1 MTTNSIL
8 TLFRPLSKKL
18 NKFQTVQAMTANF
31 IKFMWNNFKVTF
43 TCTSTVTLS
52 WQPNVDSHVFYNL
65 HLPDKKVFLLFLL
78 VELLHY
84 INLKFQCNPGSLVAN
99 LGKKYM
105 TLK

>member
-31 IKFMWNNFKVTF
+31 IKFIWNNFKVDF

-52 WQPNVDSHVFYNL
+52 WQPNVDSDVFQNL
-65 HLPDKKVFLLFLL
+65 HFSDKNVFFFLFLL
-78 VELLHY
+78 VELLY
-84 INLKFQCNPGSLVAN
+84 
-99 LGKKYM
+99 Y
-105 TLK
+105 T